1 MRRTTATLF
10 RDGLPVAQDVAV
22 KIRTELGFCSG
33 HITLASDQAGALTP
47 GETHTMRFSDDH
59 EIAVLIQG
67 ISGHRA
73 YFSATQY
80 GDCDAGAGALPVGI
94 A

>member
-10 RDGLPVAQDVAV
+10 RDGLPIAQDVAV

-33 HITLASDQAGALTP
+33 HITLATEHTSALSV
-47 GETHTMRFSDDH
+47 GEHTLRFSDDQ
-59 EIAVLIQG
+59 EMSVVIQG
-67 ISGHRA
+67 VSGQRA
-73 YFSATQY
+73 YFSAREF
-80 GDCDAGAGALPVGI
+80 GGCDAGALPAGI

>member
-33 HITLASDQAGALTP
+33 HITLRPDQESAVSP
-47 GETHTMRFSDDH
+47 GETHTLRFSDDH
-59 EIAVLIQG
+59 EMPVLIQG
-67 ISGHRA
+67 VAGHRA
-73 YFSATQY
+73 YFSAREF
-80 GDCDAGAGALPVGI
+80 GGCDAGALPVGI